1 MTKVY
6 TVLVP
11 TDFSEAA
18 DCATDHAAKVASIF
32 KGEIQLLHVVSKDKQ
47 IDAAKQKLQD
57 IAKNVQEKKG
67 VTTKVIVKKGNI
79 FDDIGEVAREIG
91 ASLILMGTHGVKGI
105 QHLVG
110 SYALKVI
117 MNSEVPFIIT
127 QKKGPNQGYN
137 NIVVPISYEEESKQK
152 LTLIV
157 GISKHFGAKVH
168 IFSPKESDEF
178 LRSRL
183 NRQLQFTK
191 KYLEER
197 SVAYDMTLAEEKGD
211 FTRQTAEYAKKI
223 AADLIAVINTGDKG
237 ILSDILG
244 GSGGE
249 QDLISNKEEIPVII
263 MNPTQKFVAE
273 SFG

>member
-1 MTKVY
+1 MKY

-11 TDFSEAA
+11 TDFTEAA
-18 DCATDHAAKVASIF
+18 DCATEHALKVASIF
-32 KGEIQLLHVVSKDKQ
+32 KGQIYLLHVVSKDKLVETNKEKLNQ
-47 IDAAKQKLQD
+47 IAATLKQKSG
-57 IAKNVQEKKG
+57 VQ
-67 VTTKVIVKKGNI
+67 VNIIVKKGNI
-79 FDDIGEVAREIG
+79 FDDIGEVAKEIG
-91 ASLILMGTHGVKGI
+91 ANLILMGTHGVKGI

-127 QKKGPNQGYN
+127 QKKGPNKGYS

-168 IFSPKESDEF
+168 IFSPKETDEF
-178 LRSRL
+178 LKSRL
-183 NRQLQFTK
+183 SRQLSFVK

-197 SVAYDMTLAEEKGD
+197 SVDYDLKFAEEKGD
-211 FTRQTAEYAKKI
+211 FTRQTAEYAKQI
-223 AADLIAVINTGDKG
+223 SADLIAVINTGDKG

-249 QDLISNKEEIPVII
+249 QDLIANKEEIPVII

>member
-1 MTKVY
+1 MKY

-11 TDFSEAA
+11 TDFTDAA
-18 DCATDHAAKVASIF
+18 DCATEHALKVASIF
-32 KGEIQLLHVVSKDKQ
+32 HGEIYLLHVVAKDKLVESVKSKLLET
-47 IDAAKQKLQD
+47 AEKWQKKSG
-57 IAKNVQEKKG
+57 IPV
-67 VTTKVIVKKGNI
+67 KVLVKKGNI
-79 FDDIGEVAREIG
+79 FDDIGEVAKEIG
-91 ASLILMGTHGVKGI
+91 AKMILMGTHGVKGI

-117 MNSEVPFIIT
+117 VNSEVPFIIT

-168 IFSPKESDEF
+168 IISPKETDEF
-178 LRSRL
+178 LKSRL
-183 NRQLQFTK
+183 NRQLSFVK

-197 SVAYDMTLAEEKGD
+197 SVDYDMKLAAEKGD
-211 FTRQTAEYAKKI
+211 FTRQTAEYAKSI
-223 AADLIAVINTGDKG
+223 SADLIAVINTGDKG
-237 ILSDILG
+237 ILSDIMG

-249 QDLISNKEEIPVII
+249 QDLIANKEEIPVII

>member
-1 MTKVY
+1 MKY
-6 TVLVP
+6 TILVP
-11 TDFSEAA
+11 TDFTEAA
-18 DCATDHAAKVASIF
+18 ECATQHAMKIASIF
-32 KGEIQLLHVVSKDKQ
+32 KGEVYLLHVVSKDKQ
-47 IDAAKQKLQD
+47 IESAKEKLNKTAESIKAKGIDA
-57 IAKNVQEKKG
+57 
-67 VTTKVIVKKGNI
+67 KVMVEKGNI
-79 FDDIGEVAREIG
+79 FDDIGEVAKKIG
-91 ASLILMGTHGVKGI
+91 AKLILMGTHGVKGI

-127 QKKGPNQGYN
+127 QKKGPNRGYN
-137 NIVVPISYEEESKQK
+137 NIVVPISYEQESKQK

-157 GISKHFGAKVH
+157 GISKHFGAKVN

-178 LRSRL
+178 LKSRL
-183 NRQLQFTK
+183 SRQLNFVK
-191 KYLEER
+191 KYLDER
-197 SVAYDMTLAEEKGD
+197 SVDYNMTIAEEKGD

-223 AADLIAVINTGDKG
+223 EADLIAVINTGDKG

-249 QDLISNKEEIPVII
+249 QDLIANKEEIPVII

>member
-32 KGEIQLLHVVSKDKQ
+32 KGEIHLLHVVSKDKQ
-47 IDAAKQKLQD
+47 MDSIKQKLLDAAKA
-57 IAKNVQEKKG
+57 IQEKTG
-67 VTTKVIVKKGNI
+67 VTTKIIVKKGNI

-127 QKKGPNQGYN
+127 QKRGPNQGYN

-157 GISKHFGAKVH
+157 GISKHFKAKVN

-183 NRQLQFTK
+183 NRQLSFTK
-191 KYLEER
+191 KYLDER
-197 SVAYDMTLAEEKGD
+197 SVDYNITLAEEKGD

-223 AADLIAVINTGDKG
+223 GADLIAVINTGDKG

-249 QDLISNKEEIPVII
+249 QDLIANKEEIPVII